1 MPLRVVAR
9 SPSTRGEKQMR
20 LLLAMFKHETNT
32 FSPVPTRLDRFFKG
46 RSEPVGGIDALA
58 AYRGTGSAL
67 GGFIEVAERLGAEIV
82 LPVAA
87 EAWPSGPVD
96 DQAYQR
102 ITGLIFDEVRKGG
115 YDGILLDLHGAMVT
129 ETLEDGEGTLL
140 KRLRELDP
148 KTPVGVTLDMHANVY
163 DEIVKHATVVT
174 GYHTYPHVDMFEA
187 GYRAADI
194 LMRTIT
200 GHIKPVMAWGNRPML
215 PHVMRQGTHA
225 EPNRSLQSK
234 CLAFEA
240 SQALAASLFVG
251 FPHAD
256 IRNAGLSVV
265 VCTDN
270 DPVLAAT
277 LRDEL
282 LDQAWS
288 ARTDFVFQPEPLQE
302 SVARARQMT
311 QGPVFLLDHCDN
323 SASGGTMDTTAVL
336 AEVLRQGL
344 KNAAFYAIYD
354 PKAATMAAE
363 AGVGANVTLTLG
375 GRAELP
381 SLRLPNPP
389 LEVSGKVKFVFD
401 GLYRNY
407 GPMYKGVLND
417 TGTTVVLDTG
427 KVEIVIISQHQEPFD
442 LSCLQSAGIDPLKKH
457 YVVLKSRVHWRAG
470 FGKLAREVVEC
481 GGLGVTTSDYSQLN
495 FKRVRRPIFPLDA
508 L

>member
-1 MPLRVVAR
+1 
-9 SPSTRGEKQMR
+9 MR

-32 FSPVPTRLDRFFKG
+32 FSPVPTRLERFFKG
-46 RSEPVGGIDALA
+46 ADEPLRGEAALA
-58 AYRGTGSAL
+58 AYRGTGSGL
-67 GGFIEVAERLGAEIV
+67 GGFIAVAERAGAQIV

-96 DQAYQR
+96 ADAYER
-102 ITGLIFDEVRKGG
+102 ITALILDEVRSGG

-140 KRLRELDP
+140 SRLRAIDP
-148 KTPVGVTLDMHANVY
+148 ETPVAVTLDMHANVY
-163 DEIVKHATVVT
+163 EQTVQHATVVT

-187 GYRAADI
+187 GRRAAEI
-194 LMRTIT
+194 LLRTMAGEIR
-200 GHIKPVMAWGNRPML
+200 PVMAWGNRPML

-225 EPNRSLQSK
+225 EPNKSLQARCIALEEK
-234 CLAFEA
+234 G
-240 SQALAASLFVG
+240 QALASSLFVG

-256 IRNAGLSVV
+256 VRDAGLSVV

-270 DPVLAAT
+270 DPALAAR

-282 LDQAWS
+282 LEQAWA
-288 ARTDFVFQPEPLQE
+288 ARADFVFQPEALAQ
-302 SVARARQMT
+302 SVARARELKEA
-311 QGPVFLLDHCDN
+311 PVFLLDHCDN

-344 KNAAFYAIYD
+344 ENAAFYAIYD
-354 PKAATMAAE
+354 PAAAATAAA
-363 AGVGANVTLTLG
+363 AGVGAEIRLMLG

-381 SLRLPNPP
+381 SLHQPNPA
-389 LEVSGKVKFVFD
+389 LEVSGRVKFVFD
-401 GLYRNY
+401 GRYRNH

-442 LSCLQSAGIDPLKKH
+442 LSCLESVGIDPLQKR
-457 YVVLKSRVHWRAG
+457 YVILKSRVHWRAG

-481 GGLGVTTSDYSQLN
+481 SGLGVTTSDYGQLA
-495 FKRVRRPIFPLDA
+495 FRHVRRPVFPLDA
-508 L
+508 I